1 MSLTSGK
8 NGFFKWNDKRA
19 EIIGGMKIPDVWWSR
34 KYEYA
39 WALQF
44 AEPSQVVA
52 DMGTGWMY
60 RPFKEAL
67 AEVCGMVYAVDLD
80 KRLLTQTEKDN
91 LKFIVADFTQPIDEI
106 PAGSLDRIFCI
117 SVLEDMGDA
126 LGDALKE
133 FARLLHPKGLMILTF
148 DAQYDNNKPLGKY
161 PGVKLGALL
170 ESLMDNHLV
179 IDGGVDI
186 NDKTDSVYNED
197 FNLCCLHLV
206 VKHANA

>member
-1 MSLTSGK
+1 MSLTSGR

-44 AEPSQVVA
+44 AEPSQIVA

-67 AEVCGMVYAVDLD
+67 AEICGMVYAVDLD
-80 KRLLTQTEKDN
+80 NRLLTQVGKEN
-91 LKFIVADFTQPIDEI
+91 LSFIVADFTKQIPDI
-106 PAGSLDRIFCI
+106 PAGSLDRIFCV
-117 SVLEDMGDA
+117 SVLEDLGDA

-133 FARLLHPKGLMILTF
+133 FARLLHPKGLMVLTF
-148 DAQYDNNKPLGKY
+148 DVQYDTDKPLGKY
-161 PGVKLGALL
+161 PGVELKKLLKALD
-170 ESLMDNHLV
+170 DNNLLV
-179 IDGGVDI
+179 DGEFEI
-186 NDKTDSVYNED
+186 DKTDAVYNEE

-206 VKHANA
+206 VKHANN